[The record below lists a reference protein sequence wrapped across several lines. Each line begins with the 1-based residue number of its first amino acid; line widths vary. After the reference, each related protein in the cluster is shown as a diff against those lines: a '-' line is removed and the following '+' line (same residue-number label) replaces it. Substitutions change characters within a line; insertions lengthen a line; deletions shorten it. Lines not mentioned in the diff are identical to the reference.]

1 MNPLLHP
8 DFLFN
13 LSSLGRRQARD
24 ITSVRAGS
32 GTVVEARRREMLEDE
47 GE

>member
-1 MNPLLHP
+1 LNPLLHP

-24 ITSVRAGS
+24 ITTVRADS
-32 GTVVEARRREMLEDE
+32 AAAVDARRRQLLQDK